1 MDQKISKLQEEI
13 EQLDE
18 KMQIVIAKGQAL
30 QARRRKKENANRSR
44 ERSQRTH
51 RLIEI
56 GAEVESVMGRQIP
69 KEDLP
74 AFREYMKTAEREIGA
89 FIVVDGRCH
98 FMLP

>member
-44 ERSQRTH
+44 KRSQRTH
-51 RLIEI
+51 RLISI
-56 GAEVESVMGRQIP
+56 GAEVESVMERQIP

-74 AFREYMKTAEREIGA
+74 AFREYMEKAESVIGA
-89 FIVVDGRCH
+89 FRVVDGRCS
-98 FMLP
+98 FLMP

>member
-1 MDQKISKLQEEI
+1 MENKLTKLQQEVR
-13 EQLDE
+13 QLDIKLE
-18 KMQIVIAKGQAL
+18 NEDLKRQSL
-30 QARRRKKENANRSR
+30 QARYRKKENKNHSR

-69 KEDLP
+69 KKDLP
-74 AFREYMKTAEREIGA
+74 AFREYMKKAVREIGA
-89 FIVVDGRCH
+89 FKVVDGRCS

>member
-1 MDQKISKLQEEI
+1 MDDRLTKLQQEVQ
-13 EQLDE
+13 QLDIKLE
-18 KMQIVIAKGQAL
+18 NEGLKRQAL
-30 QARRRKKENANRSR
+30 LARHMKKENKNRSR

-74 AFREYMKTAEREIGA
+74 AFREYMKTAERKIGA
-89 FIVVDGRCH
+89 FRVVDGRCH